1 MKKQKEH
8 NSIKNH
14 KEHNSIKK
22 SNENYTSKNIKFLD
36 GIEHVRLRPSMYIG
50 DIGIKGLHHMVY
62 EVINNS
68 IDESLSGFCDKI
80 YVTIHKDNSITVL
93 DNGRGIPV
101 ELHEKE
107 GISALELVMTKIGAG
122 GKFDN
127 NSYKFS
133 GGLHGVGISCV
144 NALSSKLIAKIFRNG
159 KIYVQKYS
167 RGVPIY
173 KLEIIGDSKN
183 QRGTQITF
191 KADKLIFKKISYNYS
206 ILKKRLRELSF
217 LNKGL
222 SISLLDEREI
232 SKTGFFKKNHFV
244 SKKGIKEFLMFI
256 DKNKESIIENY
267 KSKKSRIKDFFYL
280 KKKKKKL
287 NLELVMRYNSSYKE
301 KIFSYVNN
309 INTSEGGTHVSGFKK
324 ALTKT
329 FKKFFS
335 KNRRFK
341 KLKISGGSFIEGLT
355 AILTI
360 KIMNPKFEGQTKNK
374 LVNYEIIGLVE
385 KIVKKKLNS
394 FLEKNTLY
402 LNKILNKVF
411 LSAKAR
417 QAYKSVRE
425 LIKTKTSKKNNL
437 PIKLADCSSKNPN
450 LCELYLVEGD
460 SAGGT
465 AKQGRERKF
474 QAVLPLRGK
483 ILNVEKSIKNKIF
496 ENEEIKNIF
505 LALGVFFLKQK
516 NIIKLNIKKIRYKKI
531 IIMTDA
537 DIDGSHISTL
547 VLTFFFRYMRILIE
561 KGYIYIATPPL
572 FLIKN
577 YKQKIY
583 AWNSK
588 EREKIL
594 KFFKKKSLLK
604 GISIQRYKGLG
615 EMNAEQLWETT
626 MNPINRTLRKV
637 TIHNIN
643 MANKIFSML
652 MGEKVLPRKQF
663 IEKNALFAK
672 IDN

>member
-1 MKKQKEH
+1 MKK
-8 NSIKNH
+8 
-14 KEHNSIKK
+14 HNSIKK

-167 RGVPIY
+167 RGIPIS

-191 KADKLIFKKISYNYS
+191 KADKLIFKNISYNYS
-206 ILKKRLRELSF
+206 ILKNKLRELSF

-222 SISLLDEREI
+222 SISLLDERKI
-232 SKTGFFKKNHFV
+232 YKTGFFKKNHFF

-256 DKNKESIIENY
+256 EKNKESIIENY

-309 INTSEGGTHVSGFKK
+309 IKTSEGGTHISGFKK

-329 FKKFFS
+329 FKKYFS

-341 KLKISGGSFIEGLT
+341 KLKISGGYFIEGLT

-360 KIMNPKFEGQTKNK
+360 KIINPKFEGQTKNK

-385 KIVKKKLNS
+385 KIVKTKFNS
-394 FLEKNTLY
+394 FLEKNPLY
-402 LNKILNKVF
+402 LKKILNKVF
-411 LSAKAR
+411 LSAKAC
-417 QAYKSVRE
+417 QAYKRVRE
-425 LIKTKTSKKNNL
+425 LIKTSKKKNL

-505 LALGVFFLKQK
+505 LALGVFFFKKK
-516 NIIKLNIKKIRYKKI
+516 NIIKLNINKIRYKKI

-577 YKQKIY
+577 YKKKIY
-583 AWNSK
+583 AWTSK

-594 KFFKKKSLLK
+594 KLNSFLK

-626 MNPINRTLRKV
+626 MNPIRRTLRKV

-643 MANKIFSML
+643 IANKIFSML
-652 MGEKVLPRKQF
+652 MGENVLPRKQF
-663 IEKNALFAK
+663 IETNALFAK

>member
-1 MKKQKEH
+1 MKKHK
-8 NSIKNH
+8 KH

-50 DIGIKGLHHMVY
+50 DIGMKGLHHMVY

-167 RGVPIY
+167 RGIPIS

-206 ILKKRLRELSF
+206 IIKNKLRELSF

-222 SISLLDEREI
+222 SISLLDERKI
-232 SKTGFFKKNHFV
+232 SKTGFLKTNHFF

-256 DKNKESIIENY
+256 EKNKESIIENY

-309 INTSEGGTHVSGFKK
+309 IKTSEGGTHISGFKK

-329 FKKFFS
+329 FKKYFS

-341 KLKISGGSFIEGLT
+341 KLKISGGYFIEGLT

-394 FLEKNTLY
+394 FLEKNPLY
-402 LNKILNKVF
+402 LKKILNKVF
-411 LSAKAR
+411 LSAKAC

-425 LIKTKTSKKNNL
+425 LIKTSKKNNL

-505 LALGVFFLKQK
+505 LALGVFFFKKK
-516 NIIKLNIKKIRYKKI
+516 NIIKLNIQKIRYKKI

-577 YKQKIY
+577 YKKKIY
-583 AWNSK
+583 AWTSK

-594 KFFKKKSLLK
+594 KLNSFLK

-626 MNPINRTLRKV
+626 MNPISRTLRKV

-643 MANKIFSML
+643 IANKIFSML
-652 MGEKVLPRKQF
+652 MGENVLPRKQF
-663 IEKNALFAK
+663 IETNALFAK

>member
-1 MKKQKEH
+1 MKK
-8 NSIKNH
+8 H
-14 KEHNSIKK
+14 KKHNSIKK

-167 RGVPIY
+167 RGIPIS

-206 ILKKRLRELSF
+206 ILKNKLRELSF

-222 SISLLDEREI
+222 SISLLDERKI
-232 SKTGFFKKNHFV
+232 SKTGFLKKNHFF

-256 DKNKESIIENY
+256 EKNKESIIENY

-309 INTSEGGTHVSGFKK
+309 IKTSEGGTHISGFKK

-329 FKKFFS
+329 FKKYFS
-335 KNRRFK
+335 KNRRLK

-360 KIMNPKFEGQTKNK
+360 KIINPKFEGQTKNK

-385 KIVKKKLNS
+385 KIVKKKFNS
-394 FLEKNTLY
+394 FLEKNPLY
-402 LNKILNKVF
+402 LKNILNKVF
-411 LSAKAR
+411 LSAKAC

-425 LIKTKTSKKNNL
+425 LIKTSKKNNL

-505 LALGVFFLKQK
+505 LALGVFFFKKK
-516 NIIKLNIKKIRYKKI
+516 NIIKLNIQKIRYKKI

-577 YKQKIY
+577 YKKKIY
-583 AWNSK
+583 AWTSK

-594 KFFKKKSLLK
+594 KLNSFLK
-604 GISIQRYKGLG
+604 GISVQRYKGLG

-626 MNPINRTLRKV
+626 MNPISRTLRKV
-637 TIHNIN
+637 TIHNLNI
-643 MANKIFSML
+643 ANKIFSML
-652 MGEKVLPRKQF
+652 MGENVLPRKQF
-663 IEKNALFAK
+663 IETNALFAK

>member
-1 MKKQKEH
+1 MKK
-8 NSIKNH
+8 H
-14 KEHNSIKK
+14 KKHNSIKK

-167 RGVPIY
+167 RGIPIS

-206 ILKKRLRELSF
+206 ILKNKLRELSF

-222 SISLLDEREI
+222 SISLLDERKI
-232 SKTGFFKKNHFV
+232 SKTGFLKKNHFF
-244 SKKGIKEFLMFI
+244 SKTGIKEFIMFI
-256 DKNKESIIENY
+256 EKNKESIIENY
-267 KSKKSRIKDFFYL
+267 KYKKSRIKDFFYL

-309 INTSEGGTHVSGFKK
+309 IKTSEGGTHISGFKK

-329 FKKFFS
+329 FKKYFS

-360 KIMNPKFEGQTKNK
+360 KIINPKFEGQTKNK

-385 KIVKKKLNS
+385 KIVKKKFNS
-394 FLEKNTLY
+394 FLEKNPLY
-402 LNKILNKVF
+402 LKNILNKVF
-411 LSAKAR
+411 LSAKAC

-425 LIKTKTSKKNNL
+425 LIKTSKKNNL

-505 LALGVFFLKQK
+505 LALGVFFFKKK
-516 NIIKLNIKKIRYKKI
+516 NIIKLNIQKIRYKKI

-577 YKQKIY
+577 YKKKIY
-583 AWNSK
+583 AWTSK

-594 KFFKKKSLLK
+594 KLNSFLK
-604 GISIQRYKGLG
+604 GISVQRYKGLG

-626 MNPINRTLRKV
+626 MNPISRTLRKV
-637 TIHNIN
+637 TIHNLNI
-643 MANKIFSML
+643 ANKIFSML
-652 MGEKVLPRKQF
+652 MGENVLPRKQF
-663 IEKNALFAK
+663 IETNALFAK

>member
-1 MKKQKEH
+1 MKK
-8 NSIKNH
+8 
-14 KEHNSIKK
+14 HNSIKK

-167 RGVPIY
+167 RGIPIS

-206 ILKKRLRELSF
+206 ILKNKLRELSF
-217 LNKGL
+217 LNKVL
-222 SISLLDEREI
+222 SISLLDERKI
-232 SKTGFFKKNHFV
+232 SKTGFLKKNHFF

-256 DKNKESIIENY
+256 EKNKESIIENY

-309 INTSEGGTHVSGFKK
+309 IKTSEGGTHISGFKK

-329 FKKFFS
+329 FKKYFS
-335 KNRRFK
+335 KNRRFQ

-360 KIMNPKFEGQTKNK
+360 KIINPKFEGQTKNK

-385 KIVKKKLNS
+385 KIVKTKFNS
-394 FLEKNTLY
+394 FLEKNPLY
-402 LNKILNKVF
+402 LKKILNKVF
-411 LSAKAR
+411 LSAKAC
-417 QAYKSVRE
+417 QAYKRVRE
-425 LIKTKTSKKNNL
+425 LIKTSKKNNL

-505 LALGVFFLKQK
+505 LALGVFFFKKK
-516 NIIKLNIKKIRYKKI
+516 NIIKLNINKIRYKKI

-577 YKQKIY
+577 YKKKIY
-583 AWNSK
+583 AWTSK

-594 KFFKKKSLLK
+594 KLNSFLK

-626 MNPINRTLRKV
+626 MNPIRRTLRKV

-643 MANKIFSML
+643 IANKIFSML
-652 MGEKVLPRKQF
+652 MGENVLPRKQF
-663 IEKNALFAK
+663 IETNALFAK